1 MRLILIVTVIM
12 LVLAAAP
19 LLMIWSLN
27 TLFPNLAIPYSLET
41 WAASVILGG
50 LLSSRIKG

>member
-1 MRLILIVTVIM
+1 MKLILIVAVI
-12 LVLAAAP
+12 LLALAAGP
-19 LLMIWSLN
+19 LLFIWSLN
-27 TLFPNLAIPYSLET
+27 TLFPTLVIPYTLET